1 MTLPLRDALIPK
13 LRAEFPSMSMRI
25 GGEGE
30 ALVVFPAKHAQVGDL
45 TIQDEGYELTVIIGA
60 ITHRHFGSP
69 LTRANPHE
77 QAEDI
82 AAQVTEYL
90 GQLFA
95 DEIEFY
101 GYGTGGGA
109 RARSGTRRGLLSRLF
124 LGWRTYVWSG
134 PLDDA

>member
-13 LRAEFPSMSMRI
+13 LRTAFPSMSMRI
-25 GGEGE
+25 GGEDE

-45 TIQDEGYELTVIIGA
+45 RIQDEGDELTVIIGD
-60 ITHRHFGSP
+60 ITHRHFGSA
-69 LTRANPHE
+69 LTRAHPNE

-82 AAQVTEYL
+82 ATQVTDYL
-90 GQLFA
+90 RQLFA

-101 GYGTGGGA
+101 GYGSGGGA
-109 RARSGTRRGLLSRLF
+109 RARSRTKRGLLSRLF

-134 PLDDA
+134 PLEQ